1 MISGAFKK
9 ISSKFVDEKNGP
21 IASNPFADYV
31 RKVSEQILKP
41 VVKKKENILFIR
53 AALVDHQIG
62 LLCHG

>member
-1 MISGAFKK
+1 MISGAFKE

-41 VVKKKENILFIR
+41 VVKKKRTFYL
-53 AALVDHQIG
+53 
-62 LLCHG
+62 